1 MNAPAWLRGP
11 ALWHAAETPRL
22 LAAQLALLDGNVA
35 TALRASVLA
44 AWLTAGAFVFALD
57 DVRVA
62 LWALCVSLWCGV
74 GAQVHRRLPRPEG
87 PQGEASAYRY
97 RRVMRWVCLGLGGMW
112 GVLPVCFIDPAQPA
126 SLHIVVGVMAG
137 LSSGGL
143 LVFSPVW
150 TLAWAFWLSC
160 MLPLIVSL
168 LRLQDPVMTSL
179 AVGGM
184 LYLVAMA
191 LYARHA
197 GAAVRRSLA
206 LRLDNEDLVQRLRE
220 QTQQAQAARAQ
231 AEQAQQKA
239 EEADRAKSLFL
250 ASASHDLRQPLHAAG
265 LFLGSLARA
274 GLNDRQAALLAH
286 AQASNTAASDM
297 LNTLLDFSKVG
308 TGMIEPQPH
317 SFVLQTLFHKLER
330 ELAPWAADKG
340 LHLRMRDTLLTPFA
354 DPGLVELIL
363 RNLLLNA
370 IRYTERGGVLLA
382 CRQRAGQAVIEV
394 WDTGIGIPAQS
405 HEQIFQAFQQLDNPQ
420 RDRRNGLG
428 LGLAIVQGLARAM
441 DVSVTLV
448 SQPGRGTVFRLGLPL
463 GLMPV
468 RVPEPTPS
476 PVAALQGLRVLLVDD
491 DACVRLAMQDL
502 MTVWGVQ
509 CEVAPST
516 EAALRCLSHFR
527 PDVVLADYRL
537 HSLHNGVQAVVAI
550 RARLGVPVP
559 AALVTGDTAAE
570 RAQEAQM
577 QGLAVLHK
585 PVSAG
590 LLQNLLQELCQA
602 ATPAALK
609 SGSVPG

>member
-11 ALWHAAETPRL
+11 ALRHAETPRL
-22 LAAQLALLDGNVA
+22 LAAQLALLDGNVG
-35 TALRASVLA
+35 TALRAAALA
-44 AWLTAGAFVFALD
+44 AWLTAAAFMFTLD

-62 LWALCVSLWCGV
+62 LWALCASLCCG
-74 GAQVHRRLPRPEG
+74 GGWLLHRQLPRPEG
-87 PQGEASAYRY
+87 PQGEATALHY
-97 RRVMRWVCLGLGGMW
+97 RRVMRWICLGLGALW
-112 GVLPVCFIDPAQPA
+112 GTLPVLFIDPARPA
-126 SLHIVVGVMAG
+126 SLHIVLGVMAG
-137 LSSGGL
+137 LSSAGL

-150 TLAWAFWLSC
+150 TLAQTFWLSC
-160 MLPLIVSL
+160 MLPLIFAL
-168 LRLQDPVMTSL
+168 LRLQDPVTTSL
-179 AVGGM
+179 GLGGI
-184 LYLVAMA
+184 LYLVSMS

-197 GAAVRRSLA
+197 GAAVQRSLA

-265 LFLGSLARA
+265 LFLGSLARS
-274 GLNDRQAALLAH
+274 GLNDRQAMLLDH
-286 AQASNTAASDM
+286 AQASNTAASEM

-308 TGMIEPQPH
+308 TGMIQPQPH
-317 SFVLQTLFHKLER
+317 SFVLQHLFYKLER

-340 LHLRMRDTLLTPFA
+340 LCLRMRDTALTPFA

-405 HEQIFQAFQQLDNPQ
+405 HEVIFQAFQQLDNPQ

-441 DVSVTLV
+441 DVSVALV
-448 SQPGRGTVFRLGLPL
+448 SRPGRGTVFRLSLPL
-463 GLMPV
+463 GLMPL
-468 RVPEPTPS
+468 RVHASLPS
-476 PVAALQGLRVLLVDD
+476 QVPALQGLRVLLVDD
-491 DACVRLAMQDL
+491 DEGVRLAMQDL

-509 CEVAPST
+509 CEVASST
-516 EAALRCLSHFR
+516 ESALQCLSHFR

-537 HSLHNGVQAVVAI
+537 HSPHNGVQAVAAI
-550 RARLGVPVP
+550 RAHLGVSVP
-559 AALVTGDTAAE
+559 AALVTGDTAAD
-570 RAQEAQM
+570 RVQEAQT

-585 PVSAG
+585 PVPAG
-590 LLQNLLQELCQA
+590 LLQSLLQDLGRA
-602 ATPAALK
+602 ASPSLSA
-609 SGSVPG
+609 GSVPG